1 MGEELGGKVSSYHSQ
16 TGASCSVSSKISPLT
31 STLQAICW
39 WLPLISQS
47 WIRGYPWDKNTVT
60 IEKTPTWSPLCLS
73 LILAQ
78 IQACWHIFNGGS
90 VHKLTHCRQAILLLC
105 GNLPFPFPTVS
116 LVNSYKLSQTA
127 GCVLKSIY
135 NSQRTT
141 ACLWGIVA
149 IFA

>member
-1 MGEELGGKVSSYHSQ
+1 MGAEVNSTTAQLVHLALYHLNYLLWPALYRLSAGNCHLIHNPEFK
-16 TGASCSVSSKISPLT
+16 GAHE
-31 STLQAICW
+31 
-39 WLPLISQS
+39 
-47 WIRGYPWDKNTVT
+47 RR
-60 IEKTPTWSPLCLS
+60 IEYLLKAPTWSPLCCP

-78 IQACWHIFNGGS
+78 IQACWHILNGGS
-90 VHKLTHCRQAILLLC
+90 VHKLTHCWQAILLLC

-135 NSQRTT
+135 NSQQTT